1 MCSISINHYF
11 PNHSLIKATL
21 RITSSAS
28 NNMLGFYRSL
38 GSLVTVRP
46 LPTVFL
52 DNGTKKKTTFLRH
65 FVLSLNFY
73 LVSQTKLYRNA

>member
-1 MCSISINHYF
+1 MRSISINHYF

-46 LPTVFL
+46 LPTVVL
-52 DNGTKKKTTFLRH
+52 DMELKNATFLRH
-65 FVLSLNFY
+65 FGLSLNIY